1 MLYRIEFE
9 NGSETYEHAMTEV
22 EVREAVAAIYPN
34 KPISIVEEVE
44 GEVCRD
50 A

>member
-1 MLYRIEFE
+1 MLYRIEFQ

-34 KPISIVEEVE
+34 KQIVSVEESI
-44 GEVCRD
+44 GEECQD